1 MSSGQLEMSPLAP
14 DLFREVIGHFATG
27 VTVIT
32 ALHEDRRYGTTAS
45 AVSSVSLEPP
55 MLLICMNQN
64 SSTGQA
70 VAASKHFTVNI
81 LAEDQ
86 PDLAVHF
93 ASKGSDKFATV
104 AYTTGRRGDP
114 LINDA
119 LATLECRVTE
129 SPTGGTHT
137 VFLAEVDRVS
147 ARRGSPLA
155 YFRGQFGRLQ
165 LNGEETQYS
174 VESALAAR
182 QTILLGVVQH
192 AVGRVEAAAL
202 DELRQLVAVLP
213 LTGPAAEWR
222 RHLAQFERDLIGLTR
237 SDALSDDFA
246 RADVVASIATGG
258 ETDLGSEER
267 RRLVANYHA
276 VLDAIE
282 AADTGAA
289 NAAIERITA
298 QARESAR
305 PRSPG

>member
-1 MSSGQLEMSPLAP
+1 VTAP
-14 DLFREVIGHFATG
+14 AEQRERLTGDEFREVIGHFASG
-27 VTVIT
+27 VTIIT
-32 ALHEDRRYGTTAS
+32 TSHRGAPFGTTAS
-45 AVSSVSLEPP
+45 AVSSLSLEPP

-93 ASKGSDKFATV
+93 ASRGGDKFATV